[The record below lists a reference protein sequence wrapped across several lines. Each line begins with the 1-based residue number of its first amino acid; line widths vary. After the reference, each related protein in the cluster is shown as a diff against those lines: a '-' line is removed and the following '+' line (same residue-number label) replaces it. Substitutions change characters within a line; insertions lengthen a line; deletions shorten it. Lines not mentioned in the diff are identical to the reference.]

1 MNLLFLSNIFF
12 FFNVYTKFLL
22 LLINRNCTI
31 KLYNNILFQCSR
43 IILRKYPHSSENI
56 KIVTYKPITSKF
68 MKRYIYIYFSDAN
81 SPFDQYSSQT
91 TNICKIS
98 TFAFQ
103 GNQRYTCNN
112 ISFASMYHVEC

>member
-68 MKRYIYIYFSDAN
+68 MKKYIYIYIFLTRIHHLISIPRRRPISAK
-81 SPFDQYSSQT
+81 FQHSSSKGIKDT
-91 TNICKIS
+91 LATIFPLLRCI
-98 TFAFQ
+98 T
-103 GNQRYTCNN
+103 
-112 ISFASMYHVEC
+112 